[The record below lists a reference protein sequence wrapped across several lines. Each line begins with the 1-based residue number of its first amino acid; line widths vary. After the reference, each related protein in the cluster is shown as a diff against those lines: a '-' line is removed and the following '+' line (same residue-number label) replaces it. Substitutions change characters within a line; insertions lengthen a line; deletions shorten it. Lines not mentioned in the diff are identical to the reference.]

1 MTKVICPKCGAHFAI
16 AEHQHVAIGIVVGKD
31 SGLGTVK
38 LPLADEQPKK
48 PKSKA
53 QLRIDAM
60 RAAGIDVSKFFCMK
74 DGKGEETLVGTY
86 ENGDFAII
94 DTNDP
99 IVNKIVDAGG
109 ILNAH
114 LFKQHVLA
122 QVLKMMTSYEY
133 GRASQRFVLRRCCG
147 RLDLSSY
154 THRMN
159 LMGYGYSWQTLIDE
173 LKRQAAMHR
182 HGDKKCL
189 EEDQRWYNK
198 ELALAMFDHHHRLLV
213 DLTEKLRIRRHQGV
227 EYIALQGVDNLVYQK
242 QSANGYI
249 YLYEVERMLKAHASM
264 RKNIMK
270 AANPVELY
278 NAVAHYMD
286 AARPGKLSYH
296 ASEVTKRENRVKIE
310 PCEEWKNAYKGYGG
324 YFAMQNLI
332 MFHGCRIVIPKVGKG
347 GAVEKVKLSRDNS
360 MKKLDEWANEHLKEG
375 YWLIGALKQL
385 IADNGFNIE
394 RKQAE
399 WYEKKRNQ

>member
-1 MTKVICPKCGAHFAI
+1 
-16 AEHQHVAIGIVVGKD
+16 
-31 SGLGTVK
+31 
-38 LPLADEQPKK
+38 
-48 PKSKA
+48 
-53 QLRIDAM
+53 
-60 RAAGIDVSKFFCMK
+60 
-74 DGKGEETLVGTY
+74 
-86 ENGDFAII
+86 
-94 DTNDP
+94 
-99 IVNKIVDAGG
+99 
-109 ILNAH
+109 
-114 LFKQHVLA
+114 
-122 QVLKMMTSYEY
+122 MMTSYKY
-133 GRASQRFVLRRCCG
+133 DRTLNRVVRVRTWDGK
-147 RLDLSSY
+147 LDLSSY
-154 THRMN
+154 TQHMN
-159 LMGYGYSWQTLIDE
+159 AMGYGYSWQTLVDE

-182 HGDKKCL
+182 HGDKKSL

-198 ELALAMFDHHHRLLV
+198 DLALAMFDHHHKLLV
-213 DLTEKLRIRRHQGV
+213 DLTEKLRVRKHQGV
-227 EYIALQGVDNLVYQK
+227 EYIALQGVDNLVYKK

-278 NAVAHYMD
+278 NAVARYMD

-296 ASEVTKRENRVKIE
+296 ASEVTKRENRVEIV

-332 MFHGCRIVIPKVGKG
+332 MFHGCRIIVDGK
-347 GAVEKVKLSRDNS
+347 KLSKDNS
-360 MKKLDEWANEHLKEG
+360 MKQLDKWANEHLKEG